1 MSRWLSSV
9 VDQLDGAIETREKKL
24 FSAVVLSMIL
34 YKLTQL
40 KHKSTS
46 IKLGGRDQFNLDQVI
61 TLLEMLVLDPDV
73 DRKECTEYDFLLGML
88 AEQRLVHHVYP
99 LLCLAVVDFA
109 VFNVVIK

>member
-9 VDQLDGAIETREKKL
+9 VGQLDGAIETREKKL

-61 TLLEMLVLDPDV
+61 TLLEMLVLDPDI

-88 AEQRLVHHVYP
+88 SEQRLVHHIILYCVS
-99 LLCLAVVDFA
+99 LLLTFA